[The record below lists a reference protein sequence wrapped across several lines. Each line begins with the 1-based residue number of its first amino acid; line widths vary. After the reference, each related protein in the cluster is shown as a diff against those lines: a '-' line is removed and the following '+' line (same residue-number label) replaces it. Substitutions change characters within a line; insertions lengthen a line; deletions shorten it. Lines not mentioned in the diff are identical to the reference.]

1 LIVVDASAIV
11 ELLLDTETGAT
22 VAERLLDPAETI
34 HVPHLLDVEVAHALR
49 RYALSGA
56 IDAEEGE
63 EALNGFLALPLHR
76 YAHSSLLQRAWEL
89 RDSLTAYDAVYVAL
103 AELLSAPLVTA
114 DRRLAAAHGHRARV
128 ELV

>member
-1 LIVVDASAIV
+1 MIVADASAIV
-11 ELLLDTETGAT
+11 ELLLETETGAS

-56 IDAEEGE
+56 IEPEEGE
-63 EALNGFLALPLHR
+63 DALDGLNALPLHR
-76 YAHSSLLQRAWEL
+76 YPHSALVPRAWEL
-89 RDSLTAYDAVYVAL
+89 RDSLSAYDAMYVAL
-103 AELLSAPLVTA
+103 AEFLSARLVTA

>member
-1 LIVVDASAIV
+1 VIVADASAIV
-11 ELLLDTETGAT
+11 ELLLDTDNGAT

-56 IDAEEGE
+56 IEAEEGE
-63 EALNGFLALPLHR
+63 DALDGFLALPLHR
-76 YAHSSLLQRAWEL
+76 YPHSSLLRRAWEL
-89 RDSLTAYDAVYVAL
+89 RDSLSAYDAVYVAL
-103 AELLSAPLVTA
+103 AEFLSAPLVTA

-128 ELV
+128 ELI